1 MSAVTSP
8 IFLPPAPRAR
18 AAPGRALRAASFAV
32 TLSAA
37 ALAAADPPG
46 AASTPE
52 APPSPAPTA
61 SASAG
66 PTSADV
72 QADLR
77 FHEGKA
83 LLEQGLVPEACD
95 KLAQSLALA
104 RRGGTLLNLAVC
116 RQRQGRHA
124 TALELFQEALA
135 VARAEGRADRAE
147 IAERGVL
154 DTRGK
159 LSWLVVTVRPDPG
172 VSDLRVTLDGAPID
186 PSALGSMLAVDPGQH
201 ILTAEASGRRRFEV
215 TVTSGGA
222 GDRRAVEIPVL
233 AAETPTPGSA
243 AAAKGQGPSA
253 GAGRESPRAAD
264 SQTGMLA
271 AGASLISVGVVA
283 AVTGAVLG
291 GVAIADGAE
300 SRRLCPE
307 SPCSSDEGIAKNNSA
322 RTAATAANILVPS
335 GLTVAAVG
343 GALLLIRG
351 LTTSKSAAVSP
362 SLAVAPWAAPG
373 SGGAVLSGAW

>member
-1 MSAVTSP
+1 M
-8 IFLPPAPRAR
+8 
-18 AAPGRALRAASFAV
+18 
-32 TLSAA
+32 
-37 ALAAADPPG
+37 
-46 AASTPE
+46 
-52 APPSPAPTA
+52 
-61 SASAG
+61 
-66 PTSADV
+66 

-159 LSWLVVTVRPDPG
+159 LSWLVVTVRPDAG
-172 VSDLRVTLDGAPID
+172 ASGLRVTLDGAPIE

-201 ILTAEASGRRRFEV
+201 ILTAEAPGRRPFEV

-233 AAETPTPGSA
+233 AGETPAPSPA

-291 GVAIADGAE
+291 GLAIADGAE

-351 LTTSKSAAVSP
+351 LATSKSAAVSP
-362 SLAVAPWAAPG
+362 SLAVAPWVAPG
-373 SGGAVLSGAW
+373 SGGVVLSGAW